1 MKTSNPASPGE
12 NTSPPASPAEAN
24 RDRCCS
30 CVQTRRQFVGLS
42 ATTLAALVGMPL
54 PGAIVEASALQSN
67 GDQHAYA
74 IPAADGVTID
84 KATQVILVRQQGKVF
99 VFNLSCPHEN
109 TALRW
114 RNGDNRFQCP
124 KHESKYQPD
133 GTFTSGRATRH
144 MDRFAAKR
152 DGDSIVV
159 NLAVLYQ
166 SDKQPAEWAAAF
178 VAV

>member
-1 MKTSNPASPGE
+1 MRTTKTIPAAG
-12 NTSPPASPAEAN
+12 ASPAVGPRTNVHDGCFA
-24 RDRCCS
+24 
-30 CVQTRRQFVGLS
+30 CVRTRRQFVGLS
-42 ATTLAALVGMPL
+42 TTALAALVGLPL
-54 PGAIVEASALQSN
+54 TGRILEASAVQSN
-67 GDQHAYA
+67 GDQHSYA
-74 IPAADGVTID
+74 IPASDGVTID

-114 RNGDNRFQCP
+114 RNGDKRFQCP

-144 MDRFAAKR
+144 MDRFAVTR
-152 DGDSIVV
+152 DGSSVV
-159 NLAVLYQ
+159 ANLAVLYQ